1 MSETI
6 FYGKKYE
13 IDPFSA
19 EENLYALK
27 TYENME
33 AA

>member
-1 MSETI
+1 MFEAI
-6 FYGKKYE
+6 FSGKKHE

-19 EENLYALK
+19 EEILYRLK